1 MTDSSASLTA
11 TDLIAAASQTLTEAH
26 YQQIVRTF
34 PAWDTATSRLFEDE
48 FNVVG
53 VSVFDTCGELVKM
66 WPDLQ
71 GSLVDVISK
80 RVGHEEAKAW
90 DGYLVL
96 LSPGLAPSDSTAIKA
111 IRYNTIRLRKLVAT
125 GDELRRPSDVERV
138 LRPLLPF
145 GQEDAIISNA
155 SALDLLP
162 RLLTAL
168 GIPAQTT
175 ETLVK
180 AFKEQAPMLERL
192 HTLRGQK

>member
-1 MTDSSASLTA
+1 MTDSSLTA
-11 TDLIAAASQTLTEAH
+11 TDLIATASQTLIGGH
-26 YQQIVRTF
+26 YTQIVRTF

-48 FNVVG
+48 YSVVG
-53 VSVFDTCGELVKM
+53 VTVFDTCGELVRM

-71 GSLVDVISK
+71 GSLVDLISK

-96 LSPGLAPSDSTAIKA
+96 LSPGIAPSESSAINS
-111 IRYNTIRLRKLVAT
+111 IRYNTVRLRKLVGT
-125 GDELRRPSDVERV
+125 GDELHRPADVERV

-145 GQEDAIISNA
+145 GPEQASLNKA

-162 RLLTAL
+162 GLLAPN
-168 GIPAQTT
+168 GIPESTT
-175 ETLVK
+175 AALVN

-192 HTLRGQK
+192 HRMRGES